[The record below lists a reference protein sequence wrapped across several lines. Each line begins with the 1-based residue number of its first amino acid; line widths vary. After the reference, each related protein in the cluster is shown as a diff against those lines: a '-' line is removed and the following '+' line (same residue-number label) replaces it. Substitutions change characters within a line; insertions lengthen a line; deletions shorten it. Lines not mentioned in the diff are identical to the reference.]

1 MRTSFKKRLSLV
13 AGLTAAA
20 FALVG
25 CTAGGTPQETPK
37 PSSSATDDGS
47 AAPAEDIEM
56 TFLTF
61 EIKKLLGENSPPCR
75 QQLFQSGQA
84 PNIISSISPDGFAQ
98 KDLIAPWTPEELEA
112 AGLVDL
118 TAGAIDGK
126 VYGLNIGVQPIPMVY
141 YNKTMFK
148 EAGIDKAPTSY
159 AELMGA
165 GTQLKAAGFN
175 AFEVGGGG
183 VDTWVATFALNGI
196 VSADML
202 IDTPDWFLKRS
213 KDEVKFTDPEFI
225 AAAQKTA
232 DLKANGFIDP
242 DGLTRSYSDVEQAF
256 LSGKAAMYPMGSWF
270 SLAADGADTDFEIGV
285 FGWPSDAGTNV
296 VPVVSGGGLMVNAEA
311 PDVDLAKKWILAYEL
326 DKENMDA
333 GVKTDG
339 LMYNIEGYE
348 FPEGMGP
355 VFTET
360 ANALTTAQETGN
372 TAPAWGNINGDG
384 SLPPGFNDKL
394 APAIIDLFN
403 GKMDA
408 QKFAEYLD
416 QQYAALAVN

>member
-1 MRTSFKKRLSLV
+1 MRTHENPN
-13 AGLTAAA
+13 LTADYWD
-20 FALVG
+20 
-25 CTAGGTPQETPK
+25 K
-37 PSSSATDDGS
+37 PIARASEQVPG
-47 AAPAEDIEM
+47 IK
-56 TFLTF
+56 
-61 EIKKLLGENSPPCR
+61 IKKLVGENSTTYL

-84 PNIISSISPDGFAQ
+84 PDIISSISPDGFAQ
-98 KDLIAPWTPEELEA
+98 KGLIAPWTPEELEA

-159 AELMGA
+159 AELMDA
-165 GTQLKAAGFN
+165 ATKLKAAGFN
-175 AFEVGGGG
+175 AFEIGGGG
-183 VDTWVATFALNGI
+183 EDTWVATFALNGI

-270 SLAADGADTDFEIGV
+270 SVAADGADTDFEIGV

-394 APAIIDLFN
+394 APVIIDLLN